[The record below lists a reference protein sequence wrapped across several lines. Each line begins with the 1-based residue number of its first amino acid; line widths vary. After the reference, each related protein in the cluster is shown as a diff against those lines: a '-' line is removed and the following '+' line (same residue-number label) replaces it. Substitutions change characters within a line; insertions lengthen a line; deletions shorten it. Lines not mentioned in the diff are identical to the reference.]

1 MKIAETFD
9 VKEEISKDPISIA
22 SVSSGMQ
29 CIAIIIPCMDV
40 YNCHYGN
47 IKD

>member
-1 MKIAETFD
+1 MYLIRPPYIA
-9 VKEEISKDPISIA
+9 DPISIA